1 MAGLSRKL
9 NLSERDINLKEALQ
23 KLDAPGIENDI
34 ELFSLSS
41 QVNSLINSG
50 TESQSNPSAQLI
62 ALSSQT
68 FKTKINNLDQVVK
81 RTKFITKDYS
91 FATGNKVFFDTYT
104 LGVGGDAEAY
114 GPIYS
119 ENGSI
124 PQIRVTNSGAG
135 YFFRKTNSQGEVAN
149 LTSNLTVQGVVLEG
163 EKSGATNSIAT
174 IEFAIDPAIYA
185 TANVTTYRLN
195 GTDYGA
201 GSPANNIFGTGHD
214 FQMNANGTWTYTADS
229 GSSPLSTN
237 VLVRVTFANNVVK
250 EYILV
255 TPQQSSENQSG
266 TLLLPPT
273 NAPAELLAYTGFY
286 TRRFKIA
293 SITLTS
299 RGTGYIL
306 GERLLVK
313 EGVVTNTSGNVALYL
328 EKQQDYLYSGDN
340 PNIFVTNYLYDVVKG
355 GPDGFYLYDSLES
368 KYIFLDK
375 EKDETQFNE
384 GVEDRQIRIA
394 RFDGVDVRNIF
405 NLRFSGSAVAL
416 EEYTER
422 YRLGDQIVGEINE
435 LQNLAAR
442 LTSDAELSIQN
453 TRLPLTET
461 DARNDLG
468 FEFNRFV
475 GVSAKFRQRLILRD
489 QDWVLNPNNAW
500 ITEAKLKT
508 AFGDG
513 RRFEILHN
521 SVKRRAPGIFIKVGT
536 EYKRAFSTK
545 DKPFLT
551 INAGGNITNPDLST
565 TYAVSAQD
573 VDSGGTTY
581 AFNTEVATLGQR
593 IQPVSL
599 GTANNESHFLGADGA
614 FYFHKQNAPSVSTV
628 VRPAQGGSGNINTY
642 LVPLFRYL
650 P

>member
-41 QVNSLINSG
+41 QVNSLVNSG
-50 TESQSNPSAQLI
+50 TELQSNPSAQLI
-62 ALSSQT
+62 ALASQT
-68 FKTKINNLDQVVK
+68 FKTKINNQDQVIK
-81 RTKFITKDYS
+81 RTKFTTKDYT

-104 LGVGGDAEAY
+104 LGVGGDPDAY

-119 ENGSI
+119 DNGSI
-124 PQIRVTNSGAG
+124 PQIRISNSGAG
-135 YFFRKTNSQGEVAN
+135 YFFRKTNSQGEVEN
-149 LTSNLTVQGVVLEG
+149 LTSNVTVTGVVLEG
-163 EKSGATNSIAT
+163 ERSGATNSIAT
-174 IEFAIDPAIYA
+174 IEFEIDPTIYA
-185 TANVTTYRLN
+185 TANVTTYRIN
-195 GTDYGA
+195 GTNYPS

-214 FQMNANGTWTYTADS
+214 FQMNADGTWNYTADS

-250 EYILV
+250 EYTLV
-255 TPQQSSENQSG
+255 TPQQSTGNQSG

-299 RGTGYIL
+299 RGTGYVL

-313 EGVVTNTSGNVALYL
+313 EGVVTNTSGNTALYL
-328 EKQQDYLYSGDN
+328 EKQEDYLYSGDK

-375 EKDETQFNE
+375 EKNETQFNE
-384 GVEDRQIRIA
+384 DTENRQIRIA

-416 EEYTER
+416 ER
-422 YRLGDQIVGEINE
+422 YSEKYKLGDQIVGEINA
-435 LQNLAAR
+435 LQELAAR

-461 DARNDLG
+461 DSRNDLG

-475 GVSAKFRQRLILRD
+475 GVSTKFRQRLILRD
-489 QDWVLNPNNAW
+489 QDYLLNPNNNW
-500 ITEAKLKT
+500 VTEAKLKT
-508 AFGDG
+508 AFEDG
-513 RRFEILHN
+513 RKFEILHN
-521 SVKRRAPGIFIKVGT
+521 SVKYRAPGLFIKVGT

-551 INAGGNITNPDLST
+551 INDNGNITNPDLSNS
-565 TYAVSAQD
+565 YAVSAQD
-573 VDSGGTTY
+573 VDGGGTTY
-581 AFNTEVATLGQR
+581 AFNTEIATLAQR

-599 GTANNESHFLGADGA
+599 GTANDESYYLGADGA

-628 VRPAQGGSGNINTY
+628 VSPTQDGSGNINTY
-642 LVPLFRYL
+642 LVPLFTYL

>member
-41 QVNSLINSG
+41 QVKSLINSG

-104 LGVGGDAEAY
+104 LGVGGDADAY
-114 GPIYS
+114 GPVYS
-119 ENGSI
+119 DNGSI
-124 PQIRVTNSGAG
+124 PQIRITNSGDG
-135 YFFRKTNSQGEVAN
+135 YFFRKTNSQGEVEN
-149 LTSNLTVQGVVLEG
+149 LISDVTVQGVVLEG
-163 EKSGATNSIAT
+163 EKSGATNCIAT
-174 IEFAIDPAIYA
+174 IEFAIDPTVYA
-185 TANVTTYRLN
+185 TANVATYRLN
-195 GTDYGA
+195 GTNYSA

-214 FQMNANGTWTYTADS
+214 FQMNANGTWNYTADS

-237 VLVRVTFANNVVK
+237 VIVRVTFANNVVK
-250 EYILV
+250 EYTLV
-255 TPQQSSENQSG
+255 TPQQSSENRSG

-273 NAPAELLAYTGFY
+273 NAPAELSAYTGFY

-299 RGTGYIL
+299 RGTGYII

-313 EGVVTNTSGNVALYL
+313 EGVVTNTSNSIALYL
-328 EKQQDYLYSGDN
+328 EKQQDYLYSGNN

-375 EKDETQFNE
+375 EKDKTQFNE

-416 EEYTER
+416 ERYTER
-422 YRLGDQIVGEINE
+422 YRLGDQIVGEIND

-461 DARNDLG
+461 DERNDLG

-489 QDWVLNPNNAW
+489 QDYVLNPNNAW
-500 ITEAKLKT
+500 ITEAKLRT
-508 AFGDG
+508 AFEGG

-521 SVKRRAPGIFIKVGT
+521 SVKYRAPGIFIKVGT

-551 INAGGNITNPDLST
+551 INAGGNIVNPDLSS
-565 TYAVSAQD
+565 TYTVSAQD
-573 VDSGGTTY
+573 IDSGGTTY

-599 GTANNESHFLGADGA
+599 GTANSESHYLGADGA
-614 FYFHKQNAPSVSTV
+614 FYFHKQNVPSVSTV
-628 VRPAQGGSGNINTY
+628 VRPAQDGSGDINTY

>member
-9 NLSERDINLKEALQ
+9 NLSERDVNLKEALQ

-41 QVNSLINSG
+41 QVTSLANSG
-50 TESQSNPSAQLI
+50 TESQSNPSAQII
-62 ALSSQT
+62 ALASQT
-68 FKTKINNLDQVVK
+68 FKTKVNNQDTVIK
-81 RTKFITKDYS
+81 RTKFTTKDYT

-104 LGVGGDAEAY
+104 LGTGGNSDAY

-119 ENGSI
+119 DNGSI
-124 PQIRVTNSGAG
+124 PQIRITNSGDG
-135 YFFRKTNSQGEVAN
+135 YFFRRTNSQGEVEN
-149 LTSNLTVQGVVLEG
+149 LTSNVTVSGVVLEG
-163 EKSGATNSIAT
+163 ERSGATDSIAT
-174 IEFAIDPAIYA
+174 IEFEIDPTIYA
-185 TANVTTYRLN
+185 TANVTTYRIN
-195 GTDYGA
+195 GANYSA

-214 FQMNANGTWTYTADS
+214 FQMNANGTWSYTADS

-237 VLVRVTFANNVVK
+237 VLVRVTFANSVVK
-250 EYILV
+250 EYTLV

-273 NAPAELLAYTGFY
+273 NAPQELSDYTGFY
-286 TRRFKIA
+286 TRRFKIS

-306 GERLLVK
+306 GEKLIVK

-328 EKQQDYLYSGDN
+328 EKQQDYLYSGN
-340 PNIFVTNYLYDVVKG
+340 KPNIFVTNYLYDVVKG
-355 GPDGFYLYDSLES
+355 GPNGFYLYDSLES
-368 KYIFLDK
+368 KYIFLDR
-375 EKDETQFNE
+375 EKNKTQFNE

-416 EEYTER
+416 DGYTER
-422 YRLGDQIVGEINE
+422 YRIGNQIVGEINS
-435 LQNLAAR
+435 LQDLAAR
-442 LTSDAELSIQN
+442 LTSDSELSIQN

-461 DARNDLG
+461 DSRNDLG
-468 FEFNRFV
+468 FEFNRFL
-475 GVSAKFRQRLILRD
+475 GVSAKFRQRLVLRD
-489 QDWVLNPNNAW
+489 QDYVLNPSDPW
-500 ITEAKLKT
+500 ITEPKLKT
-508 AFGDG
+508 AFEGG
-513 RRFEILHN
+513 RRFEILYN
-521 SVKRRAPGIFIKVGT
+521 SVKYRAPGIFIKVGT
-536 EYKRAFSTK
+536 DYKRAFSTK

-551 INAGGNITNPDLST
+551 INAGGNITNPDLSSSYT
-565 TYAVSAQD
+565 VSAQD
-573 VDSGGTTY
+573 ADSNGTY
-581 AFNTEVATLGQR
+581 AFDTEVATLGQR

-599 GTANNESHFLGADGA
+599 GTANSESHYLGADGA

-628 VRPAQGGSGNINTY
+628 ARAAQDGSGNINTY
-642 LVPLFRYL
+642 SVPLFKYL

>member
-41 QVNSLINSG
+41 QVSSLVNSG
-50 TESQSNPSAQLI
+50 TESQSNPSAQII
-62 ALSSQT
+62 ALASQT

-81 RTKFITKDYS
+81 RTKFITKDYT

-104 LGVGGDAEAY
+104 LGVGGDSNAV

-119 ENGSI
+119 DNGSI
-124 PQIRVTNSGAG
+124 PQIRITNSGSG
-135 YFFRKTNSQGEVAN
+135 YFFRKTNSQGEVEN
-149 LTSNLTVQGVVLEG
+149 LTSNVTVSGVILEG
-163 EKSGATNSIAT
+163 ERSGATDSTAT
-174 IEFAIDPAIYA
+174 IEFEIDPTIYN

-195 GTDYGA
+195 GSDYAA

-214 FQMNANGTWTYTADS
+214 FQMNANGTWNYTADS

-237 VLVRVTFANNVVK
+237 VLVRVTFANGVIK
-250 EYILV
+250 EYTLV

-273 NAPAELLAYTGFY
+273 NAPEELSYYTGFY

-299 RGTGYIL
+299 RGTGYVL

-313 EGVVTNTSGNVALYL
+313 EGVVTNTLGNVALYL
-328 EKQQDYLYSGDN
+328 EKQQDYLYSGDK
-340 PNIFVTNYLYDVVKG
+340 PNVFVTNYLYDVVKG
-355 GPDGFYLYDSLES
+355 GPNGFYLYDSLES
-368 KYIFLDK
+368 KYIFLHR
-375 EKDETQFNE
+375 EQDETQFNE

-405 NLRFSGSAVAL
+405 NLRFSGSSVAS
-416 EEYTER
+416 EQYAQR
-422 YRLGDQIVGEINE
+422 YRIGNQIVGEINE
-435 LQNLAAR
+435 LQELAAR

-461 DARNDLG
+461 DSRNDLG

-489 QDWVLNPNNAW
+489 QDYVLNPGEDW

-508 AFGDG
+508 AFGSG

-521 SVKRRAPGIFIKVGT
+521 SFKYRAPGLFIKVGT

-545 DKPFLT
+545 DKPFVSFSNT
-551 INAGGNITNPDLST
+551 GNISNPDLSGSYT
-565 TYAVSAQD
+565 VSAQD
-573 VDSGGTTY
+573 TDNGTAY
-581 AFNTEVATLGQR
+581 AFNTEVGTLGQR

-599 GTANNESHFLGADGA
+599 GTANSESHYLGADGA

-628 VRPAQGGSGNINTY
+628 ARPAQNGSGNINTY

>member
-41 QVNSLINSG
+41 QVNSLVNSG

-81 RTKFITKDYS
+81 RTKFITKDYA

-104 LGVGGDAEAY
+104 LGVGGDTDAY

-119 ENGSI
+119 DNGSI
-124 PQIRVTNSGAG
+124 PQIRITNFGSG

-149 LTSNLTVQGVVLEG
+149 LTSNVTVQGVVLEG
-163 EKSGATNSIAT
+163 ERSGATNSIAT
-174 IEFAIDPAIYA
+174 IEFAIDPTIYA

-201 GSPANNIFGTGHD
+201 GSTANNIFGTGHD

-237 VLVRVTFANNVVK
+237 VLVRVTFANSVVK
-250 EYILV
+250 EYTLV

-273 NAPAELLAYTGFY
+273 NAPAELSAYTGFY

-299 RGTGYIL
+299 RGTGYIS

-328 EKQQDYLYSGDN
+328 EKQQDYLYSGDK

-368 KYIFLDK
+368 KYIFLDR
-375 EKDETQFNE
+375 EKNETQFNE

-416 EEYTER
+416 EQYTER
-422 YRLGDQIVGEINE
+422 YRLGDQIVGEINN

-461 DARNDLG
+461 DSRNDLG
-468 FEFNRFV
+468 FEFNRFI

-489 QDWVLNPNNAW
+489 QDYVLNPNNDW

-521 SVKRRAPGIFIKVGT
+521 SVKYRAPGIFIKVGT

-551 INAGGNITNPDLST
+551 INAGGNITNPDLSN

-573 VDSGGTTY
+573 VDSGGVTY

-599 GTANNESHFLGADGA
+599 GTANSESHYLGADGA

-628 VRPAQGGSGNINTY
+628 ARPAQNGSGNINTY

>member
-41 QVNSLINSG
+41 QVSSLVNSG
-50 TESQSNPSAQLI
+50 TESQSNPSAQII
-62 ALSSQT
+62 ALASQT

-81 RTKFITKDYS
+81 RTKFITKDYT

-104 LGVGGDAEAY
+104 LGVGGDSNAV

-119 ENGSI
+119 DNGSI
-124 PQIRVTNSGAG
+124 PQIRITNSGSG
-135 YFFRKTNSQGEVAN
+135 YFFRKTNSQGEVEN
-149 LTSNLTVQGVVLEG
+149 LTSNVTVSGVILEG
-163 EKSGATNSIAT
+163 ERSGATDSTAT
-174 IEFAIDPAIYA
+174 IEFEIDPTIYN

-195 GTDYGA
+195 GSDYAA

-214 FQMNANGTWTYTADS
+214 FQMNANGTWNYTADS

-237 VLVRVTFANNVVK
+237 VLVRVTFANGVIK
-250 EYILV
+250 EYTLV

-273 NAPAELLAYTGFY
+273 NAPEELSYYTGFY

-299 RGTGYIL
+299 RGTGYVL

-313 EGVVTNTSGNVALYL
+313 EGVVTNTLGNVALYL
-328 EKQQDYLYSGDN
+328 EKQQDYLYSGDK
-340 PNIFVTNYLYDVVKG
+340 PNVFVTNYLYDVVKG
-355 GPDGFYLYDSLES
+355 GPNGFYLYDSLES
-368 KYIFLDK
+368 KYIFLNR

-405 NLRFSGSAVAL
+405 NLRFSGSSVAS
-416 EEYTER
+416 EQYTQR
-422 YRLGDQIVGEINE
+422 YRIGNQIVGEINE
-435 LQNLAAR
+435 LQELAAR

-461 DARNDLG
+461 DSRNDLG

-489 QDWVLNPNNAW
+489 QDYVLNPGEDW

-508 AFGDG
+508 AFGSG

-521 SVKRRAPGIFIKVGT
+521 SFKYRAPGLFIKVGT

-545 DKPFLT
+545 DKPFVSFSNT
-551 INAGGNITNPDLST
+551 GNISNPDLSGSYT
-565 TYAVSAQD
+565 VSAQD
-573 VDSGGTTY
+573 TDNGTAY
-581 AFNTEVATLGQR
+581 AFNTEVGTLGQR

-599 GTANNESHFLGADGA
+599 GTANSESHYLGADGA

-628 VRPAQGGSGNINTY
+628 ARPAQNGSGNINTY

>member
-81 RTKFITKDYS
+81 RTKFTTKDYS

-104 LGVGGDAEAY
+104 LGVGGDADAY
-114 GPIYS
+114 GPVYS
-119 ENGSI
+119 DNGSI
-124 PQIRVTNSGAG
+124 PQIRITNSGDG
-135 YFFRKTNSQGEVAN
+135 YFFRKTNSQGEVEN
-149 LTSNLTVQGVVLEG
+149 LISDVTVQGVVLEG
-163 EKSGATNSIAT
+163 EKSGATNCIAT
-174 IEFAIDPAIYA
+174 IEFAIDPTVYA
-185 TANVTTYRLN
+185 TANVATYRLN
-195 GTDYGA
+195 GTNYSA

-214 FQMNANGTWTYTADS
+214 FQMNANGTWNYTADS

-237 VLVRVTFANNVVK
+237 VIVRVTFANNVVK
-250 EYILV
+250 EYTLV
-255 TPQQSSENQSG
+255 TPQQSSENRSG

-273 NAPAELLAYTGFY
+273 NAPAELSYYTGFY

-299 RGTGYIL
+299 RGTGYII

-313 EGVVTNTSGNVALYL
+313 EGVVTNTSNSIALYL
-328 EKQQDYLYSGDN
+328 EKQQDYLYSGNN

-375 EKDETQFNE
+375 EKDKTQFNE

-416 EEYTER
+416 ERYTER
-422 YRLGDQIVGEINE
+422 YRLGDQIVGEIND

-461 DARNDLG
+461 DERNDLG
-468 FEFNRFV
+468 FEFNKFV

-489 QDWVLNPNNAW
+489 QDYVLNPNNAW
-500 ITEAKLKT
+500 ITEAKLRT
-508 AFGDG
+508 AFEGG

-521 SVKRRAPGIFIKVGT
+521 SVKYRAPGIFIKVGT

-545 DKPFLT
+545 DKPF
-551 INAGGNITNPDLST
+551 ISAGNPDLSGSYT
-565 TYAVSAQD
+565 VSAQD

-581 AFNTEVATLGQR
+581 AFNTEIATLGQR

-599 GTANNESHFLGADGA
+599 GTNNNESHYLGADGA

-628 VRPAQGGSGNINTY
+628 VRPAQDGSGNINTY

>member
-9 NLSERDINLKEALQ
+9 NLSERDVNLKEALQ

-41 QVNSLINSG
+41 QVSSLVNSG
-50 TESQSNPSAQLI
+50 TESQSNPSAQII
-62 ALSSQT
+62 ALASQT
-68 FKTKINNLDQVVK
+68 FKTRINNLDKVVK
-81 RTKFITKDYS
+81 RTKFITKDYT

-104 LGVGGDAEAY
+104 LGVGGDSNAV

-119 ENGSI
+119 DNGSI
-124 PQIRVTNSGAG
+124 PQIRITNSGSG
-135 YFFRKTNSQGEVAN
+135 YFFRKTNSQGKVEN
-149 LTSNLTVQGVVLEG
+149 LTSNVTVSGVILEG
-163 EKSGATNSIAT
+163 ERSGATDSIAT
-174 IEFAIDPAIYA
+174 IEFEIDPTIYN

-195 GTDYGA
+195 GSNYAA

-214 FQMNANGTWTYTADS
+214 FQMNANGTWNYTADS

-237 VLVRVTFANNVVK
+237 VLVRVTFANGVIK
-250 EYILV
+250 EYTLV
-255 TPQQSSENQSG
+255 TPQQSSENRSG

-273 NAPAELLAYTGFY
+273 NAPEELSYYTGFY

-299 RGTGYIL
+299 RGTGYVL

-313 EGVVTNTSGNVALYL
+313 EGVVTNTLGNVALYL
-328 EKQQDYLYSGDN
+328 EKQQDYLYSGDK
-340 PNIFVTNYLYDVVKG
+340 PNVFVTNYLYDVVKG

-368 KYIFLDK
+368 EYIFLDR

-405 NLRFSGSAVAL
+405 NLRFSGSSVAL
-416 EEYTER
+416 EQYTDR
-422 YRLGDQIVGEINE
+422 YTIGDQIVGEINE
-435 LQNLAAR
+435 LQELAAR

-461 DARNDLG
+461 DSRNDLG

-489 QDWVLNPNNAW
+489 QDYVLNPGEDW

-508 AFGDG
+508 AFGSG

-521 SVKRRAPGIFIKVGT
+521 SFKYRAPGLFIKVGT

-545 DKPFLT
+545 DKPFVSFSNT
-551 INAGGNITNPDLST
+551 GNISNPDLSGSYT
-565 TYAVSAQD
+565 VSAQD
-573 VDSGGTTY
+573 TDNGTAY

-599 GTANNESHFLGADGA
+599 GTANSESHYLGADGA

-628 VRPAQGGSGNINTY
+628 ARPAQNGSGNINTY

>member
-185 TANVTTYRLN
+185 TANVTTYRIN

-266 TLLLPPT
+266 TLLLPP
-273 NAPAELLAYTGFY
+273 
-286 TRRFKIA
+286 
-293 SITLTS
+293 
-299 RGTGYIL
+299 
-306 GERLLVK
+306 
-313 EGVVTNTSGNVALYL
+313 
-328 EKQQDYLYSGDN
+328 
-340 PNIFVTNYLYDVVKG
+340 
-355 GPDGFYLYDSLES
+355 
-368 KYIFLDK
+368 
-375 EKDETQFNE
+375 
-384 GVEDRQIRIA
+384 
-394 RFDGVDVRNIF
+394 
-405 NLRFSGSAVAL
+405 
-416 EEYTER
+416 
-422 YRLGDQIVGEINE
+422 
-435 LQNLAAR
+435 
-442 LTSDAELSIQN
+442 
-453 TRLPLTET
+453 
-461 DARNDLG
+461 
-468 FEFNRFV
+468 
-475 GVSAKFRQRLILRD
+475 
-489 QDWVLNPNNAW
+489 
-500 ITEAKLKT
+500 
-508 AFGDG
+508 
-513 RRFEILHN
+513 
-521 SVKRRAPGIFIKVGT
+521 
-536 EYKRAFSTK
+536 
-545 DKPFLT
+545 
-551 INAGGNITNPDLST
+551 
-565 TYAVSAQD
+565 
-573 VDSGGTTY
+573 
-581 AFNTEVATLGQR
+581 
-593 IQPVSL
+593 
-599 GTANNESHFLGADGA
+599 
-614 FYFHKQNAPSVSTV
+614 
-628 VRPAQGGSGNINTY
+628 
-642 LVPLFRYL
+642 
-650 P
+650 

>member
-9 NLSERDINLKEALQ
+9 NLSERDVNLKEALQ

-81 RTKFITKDYS
+81 RTKFTTKDYT

-104 LGVGGDAEAY
+104 LGVGGDPDAY

-119 ENGSI
+119 DNGSI
-124 PQIRVTNSGAG
+124 PQIRITNSGAG
-135 YFFRKTNSQGEVAN
+135 YFFRQTNSQGEIAN
-149 LTSNLTVQGVVLEG
+149 LTSNVTVQGVVLEG
-163 EKSGATNSIAT
+163 ERSGATNSIAT
-174 IEFAIDPAIYA
+174 IEFAIDPTVYA
-185 TANVTTYRLN
+185 TANVTTYRVN
-195 GTDYGA
+195 GTNYSA

-250 EYILV
+250 EYTLV

-313 EGVVTNTSGNVALYL
+313 EGVVTNASGNTALYL
-328 EKQQDYLYSGDN
+328 EKQEDYLYSGDK

-375 EKDETQFNE
+375 EKDKTQFNE

-416 EEYTER
+416 EQYTQR

-435 LQNLAAR
+435 LQDLAAR

-461 DARNDLG
+461 DDRNDLG

-489 QDWVLNPNNAW
+489 QDYVLNPNNAW

-508 AFGDG
+508 AFAGG

-521 SVKRRAPGIFIKVGT
+521 SVKYRAPGIFIKVGA

-551 INAGGNITNPDLST
+551 INAGGNITNPDLSS

-599 GTANNESHFLGADGA
+599 GTANSESHYLGADGA

-628 VRPAQGGSGNINTY
+628 ARPAQNGSGNINTY
-642 LVPLFRYL
+642 LIPLFTYL

>member
-41 QVNSLINSG
+41 QVSSLVNSG
-50 TESQSNPSAQLI
+50 TESQSNPSAQII
-62 ALSSQT
+62 ALASQT

-81 RTKFITKDYS
+81 RTKFITKDYT

-104 LGVGGDAEAY
+104 LGVGGDSNAV

-119 ENGSI
+119 DNGSI
-124 PQIRVTNSGAG
+124 PQIRITNSGSG
-135 YFFRKTNSQGEVAN
+135 YFFRKTNSQGEVEN
-149 LTSNLTVQGVVLEG
+149 LTSNVTVSGVILEG
-163 EKSGATNSIAT
+163 ERSGATDSTAT
-174 IEFAIDPAIYA
+174 IEFEIDPTIYN

-195 GTDYGA
+195 GSDYAA

-214 FQMNANGTWTYTADS
+214 FQMNANGTWNYTADS

-237 VLVRVTFANNVVK
+237 VLVRVTFANGVIK
-250 EYILV
+250 EYTLV

-273 NAPAELLAYTGFY
+273 NAPEELSYYTGFY

-299 RGTGYIL
+299 RGTGYVL

-313 EGVVTNTSGNVALYL
+313 EGVVTNTLGNVALYL
-328 EKQQDYLYSGDN
+328 EKQQDYLYSGDK
-340 PNIFVTNYLYDVVKG
+340 PNVFVTNYLYDVVKG
-355 GPDGFYLYDSLES
+355 GPNGFYLYDSLES
-368 KYIFLDK
+368 KYIFLNR

-405 NLRFSGSAVAL
+405 NLRFSGSSVAS
-416 EEYTER
+416 EQYAQR
-422 YRLGDQIVGEINE
+422 YRIGNQIVGEINE
-435 LQNLAAR
+435 LQELAAR

-461 DARNDLG
+461 DSRNDLG

-489 QDWVLNPNNAW
+489 QDYVLNPGEDW

-508 AFGDG
+508 AFGSG

-521 SVKRRAPGIFIKVGT
+521 SFKYRAPGLFIKVGT

-545 DKPFLT
+545 DKPFVSFSNT
-551 INAGGNITNPDLST
+551 GNISNPDLSGSYT
-565 TYAVSAQD
+565 VSAQD
-573 VDSGGTTY
+573 TDNGTAY
-581 AFNTEVATLGQR
+581 AFNTEVGTLGQR

-599 GTANNESHFLGADGA
+599 GTANSESHYLGADGA

-628 VRPAQGGSGNINTY
+628 ARPAQNGSGNINTY

>member
-41 QVNSLINSG
+41 QVNSLVNSG

-81 RTKFITKDYS
+81 RTKFITKDYA

-104 LGVGGDAEAY
+104 LGVGGDTDAY

-119 ENGSI
+119 DNGSI
-124 PQIRVTNSGAG
+124 PQIRITNSGSG

-149 LTSNLTVQGVVLEG
+149 LTSNVTVQGVVLEG
-163 EKSGATNSIAT
+163 ERSGATNSIAT
-174 IEFAIDPAIYA
+174 IEFAIDPTVYA
-185 TANVTTYRLN
+185 TANVTTYRIN
-195 GTDYGA
+195 GSDYSA

-237 VLVRVTFANNVVK
+237 VLVRVTFANSVVK
-250 EYILV
+250 EYTLV
-255 TPQQSSENQSG
+255 TAQQSSENQSG
-266 TLLLPPT
+266 GLLLPPT
-273 NAPAELLAYTGFY
+273 NAPAELSAYTGFY

-299 RGTGYIL
+299 RGTGYIS

-313 EGVVTNTSGNVALYL
+313 EGVVTNASDSAALYL
-328 EKQQDYLYSGDN
+328 EKQQDYLYSGDK

-368 KYIFLDK
+368 KYIFLDR

-416 EEYTER
+416 EQYTER
-422 YRLGDQIVGEINE
+422 YNLGDQIVGEINE
-435 LQNLAAR
+435 LQDLAAR

-461 DARNDLG
+461 DSRNDLG

-489 QDWVLNPNNAW
+489 QDYVLNPNNAW

-508 AFGDG
+508 AFGGG

-521 SVKRRAPGIFIKVGT
+521 SVKYRAPGIFIKVGT

-551 INAGGNITNPDLST
+551 INAGGNITNPDLSS

-599 GTANNESHFLGADGA
+599 GTANSESHYLGADGA

-628 VRPAQGGSGNINTY
+628 ARPAQNGSGNINTY

>member
-41 QVNSLINSG
+41 QVNSLVNSG
-50 TESQSNPSAQLI
+50 TEAQSNPSAQLI

-81 RTKFITKDYS
+81 RTKFTTKDYA

-104 LGVGGDAEAY
+104 LGVGGDADAY

-119 ENGSI
+119 DNGSI

-135 YFFRKTNSQGEVAN
+135 YFFRKTNSQGEIEN
-149 LTSNLTVQGVVLEG
+149 LTSNVTVQGVVLEG
-163 EKSGATNSIAT
+163 ERSGANNSIAT
-174 IEFAIDPAIYA
+174 VEFAIDPTIYA
-185 TANVTTYRLN
+185 TANVTTYRIN

-214 FQMNANGTWTYTADS
+214 FQMNANGSWTYTADS

-237 VLVRVTFANNVVK
+237 VLVRVTFANSLVK
-250 EYILV
+250 EYTLV

-273 NAPAELLAYTGFY
+273 NAPAELSAYTGFY

-313 EGVVTNTSGNVALYL
+313 EGVVTNTAGNVALYL
-328 EKQQDYLYSGDN
+328 EKQQDYLYSGNN

-368 KYIFLDK
+368 KYLFLDR

-384 GVEDRQIRIA
+384 GVENRQIRIA

-435 LQNLAAR
+435 LQGLAAR

-461 DARNDLG
+461 DNRNDLG
-468 FEFNRFV
+468 FEFNRFI

-489 QDWVLNPNNAW
+489 QDYVLNPNNAW
-500 ITEAKLKT
+500 ITEAKLRT
-508 AFGDG
+508 AFEGG

-521 SVKRRAPGIFIKVGT
+521 SVKYRAPGIFIKVGT

-551 INAGGNITNPDLST
+551 INAGGNIVNPDLSST
-565 TYAVSAQD
+565 FAVSAQD

-599 GTANNESHFLGADGA
+599 GTANNESHYLGADGA

-628 VRPAQGGSGNINTY
+628 VRPAQDGSGNINTY

>member
-41 QVNSLINSG
+41 QVNSLVNSG

-81 RTKFITKDYS
+81 RTKFITKDYA

-104 LGVGGDAEAY
+104 LGVGGDTDAY

-119 ENGSI
+119 DNGSI
-124 PQIRVTNSGAG
+124 PQIRITNSGAG
-135 YFFRKTNSQGEVAN
+135 YFFRKTNSQGEVEN
-149 LTSNLTVQGVVLEG
+149 LTSNVTVQGVVLEG
-163 EKSGATNSIAT
+163 ERSGATNCIAT
-174 IEFAIDPAIYA
+174 IEFAIDPTVYA
-185 TANVTTYRLN
+185 TANVTTYRIN
-195 GTDYGA
+195 GTNYPA
-201 GSPANNIFGTGHD
+201 GSSANNIFGTGHD
-214 FQMNANGTWTYTADS
+214 FQMNANGTWNYTADS

-237 VLVRVTFANNVVK
+237 VIVRVTFANNVVK
-250 EYILV
+250 EYTLV
-255 TPQQSSENQSG
+255 TPQQSSENRSG

-273 NAPAELLAYTGFY
+273 NAPAELSYYTGFY

-299 RGTGYIL
+299 RGTGYIV
-306 GERLLVK
+306 GERLLLK
-313 EGVVTNTSGNVALYL
+313 EGVVTNVSGNAALYL
-328 EKQQDYLYSGDN
+328 EKQQDYLYSGDK
-340 PNIFVTNYLYDVVKG
+340 PNIFVANYLYDVVKG

-368 KYIFLDK
+368 KYIFLDR
-375 EKDETQFNE
+375 EKDKTQFNE
-384 GVEDRQIRIA
+384 NVENREIRIA

-405 NLRFSGSAVAL
+405 NLRFSGSPVAL
-416 EEYTER
+416 EQYEDR
-422 YRLGDQIVGEINE
+422 YRLGGRIVGEINS
-435 LQNLAAR
+435 LQELAAR
-442 LTSDAELSIQN
+442 LTRDAELSIQN

-461 DARNDLG
+461 DSRNNLG

-475 GVSAKFRQRLILRD
+475 GVSARFRQRVILRD
-489 QDWVLNPNNAW
+489 QDYVLNPDNAW

-508 AFGDG
+508 AFEGG

-521 SVKRRAPGIFIKVGT
+521 SLKYRAPGIFIKVGT
-536 EYKRAFSTK
+536 EYKRAFSTR

-551 INAGGNITNPDLST
+551 LSSAGNITNPDLSGSYT
-565 TYAVSAQD
+565 VSAQD
-573 VDSGGTTY
+573 VDSSNTAY

-599 GTANNESHFLGADGA
+599 GTDNSESHYLGADGA

-628 VRPAQGGSGNINTY
+628 TLPAQNGSGNINTY